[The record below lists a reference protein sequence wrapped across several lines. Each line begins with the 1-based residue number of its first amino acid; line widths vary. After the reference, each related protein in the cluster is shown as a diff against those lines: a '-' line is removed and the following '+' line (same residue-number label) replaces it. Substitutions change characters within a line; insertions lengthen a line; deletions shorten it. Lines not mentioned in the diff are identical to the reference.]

1 MKEPGVQRIVLGLA
15 LLLPLAAHAADSAPR
30 VVMVSDQKNGE
41 IRFVIDGQPVMR
53 VTSQTV
59 TVSGDL
65 NYRGVL
71 RDIGN
76 DR

>member
-1 MKEPGVQRIVLGLA
+1 VQRIVLSLA
-15 LLLPLAAHAADSAPR
+15 LLLPLAAQAADSTPR

-41 IRFVIDGQPVMR
+41 IRLVIDGQPVMR

-65 NYRGVL
+65 NFSGVL
-71 RDIGN
+71 TDTDN
-76 DR
+76 SH